1 MQSRSPRWWLLP
13 LIVICLVL
21 LACEQSAPTVPA
33 PWSASGRWTPEP
45 TRTQS
50 AAYLPL
56 ARSGS
61 DATIFTPTPD
71 PPHFIPTLRAEAQEY
86 TVKSGDTL
94 GQISQRYGV
103 SLEALIAA
111 NNLANPNLLEVGQ
124 VLIIPAPD
132 PGSTGPY
139 FKIIPDS
146 ELVYGPAA
154 VQFDI
159 NAFITSKEGY
169 LSHYEQDVE
178 EEGKTLSGAEIMAL
192 VARQYW
198 NTKAVG

>member
-1 MQSRSPRWWLLP
+1 MQSRSPRWWLFP

-45 TRTQS
+45 TNTQA

-56 ARSGS
+56 ARRGS
-61 DATIFTPTPD
+61 DATISTPTPD

-86 TVKSGDTL
+86 AVKSGDTL

-124 VLIIPAPD
+124 VLTIPAPD
-132 PGSTGPY
+132 PGSTGPS

-146 ELVYGPAA
+146 ELVYGPCHGP
-154 VQFDI
+154 I
-159 NAFITSKEGY
+159 
-169 LSHYEQDVE
+169 
-178 EEGKTLSGAEIMAL
+178 
-192 VARQYW
+192 
-198 NTKAVG
+198 